1 MKEYTI
7 YIEQD
12 EDGVYIGSVPS
23 IAGCYSQGATIDEL
37 LVNMREALQLCLR
50 NSGADGA
57 IGTFVGVQKVAIP
70 A

>member
-1 MKEYTI
+1 MKEYTV

-23 IAGCYSQGATIDEL
+23 IPGCYSQGATIDEL

-50 NSGADGA
+50 NSGADEA
-57 IGTFVGVQKVAIP
+57 IGTFVGVQKMAIP